1 MNVTVERSNDPA
13 FRMASV
19 RFKST
24 PTCGVGQTW
33 LPSGGWTPAISGGSN
48 WMKFAVT
55 DLSSSIVTVQVPVP
69 EHPPMLQPVKV
80 ESVDAVAVKVT
91 LVL

>member
-1 MNVTVERSNDPA
+1 
-13 FRMASV
+13 
-19 RFKST
+19 
-24 PTCGVGQTW
+24 
-33 LPSGGWTPAISGGSN
+33 
-48 WMKFAVT
+48 MKFAVT